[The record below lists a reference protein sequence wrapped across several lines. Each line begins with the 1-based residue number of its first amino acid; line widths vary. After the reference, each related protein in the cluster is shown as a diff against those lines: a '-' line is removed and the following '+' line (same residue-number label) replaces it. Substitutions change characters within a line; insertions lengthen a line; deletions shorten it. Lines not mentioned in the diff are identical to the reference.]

1 MFLSISSDYSFIGTN
16 TGECVYDGEGYILVP
31 LQSLMGSVRGILS
44 PYFFNVCVDD
54 LSVKLNY
61 CHVGCYCSGG
71 CINHLMYADDLVIMS
86 PSVAGL
92 YKLTQS
98 FGLSHDVL
106 FNNKKSTI
114 MSFRA
119 GNLKD
124 AQLPL
129 YTVNGE
135 VLCDS
140 ACVKYLGHFICSG
153 LSDDTDILRQRRC
166 LTIQGNI
173 LLRKF
178 HMCSISVRLALFR
191 SFCSPMYT
199 SQLWWNYK
207 KCTMKRLLITYHNVF
222 KMSISM
228 SKYESTSVLC
238 TVYNVLCC
246 QAVIRNLVYRF
257 MCRRQA
263 SNNSLVMY
271 IPSSSLVYTSRI
283 RMHWRRLLYVYG

>member
-1 MFLSISSDYSFIGTN
+1 
-16 TGECVYDGEGYILVP
+16 
-31 LQSLMGSVRGILS
+31 
-44 PYFFNVCVDD
+44 
-54 LSVKLNY
+54 
-61 CHVGCYCSGG
+61 
-71 CINHLMYADDLVIMS
+71 MYADDLVIMS

-92 YKLTQS
+92 YKLIHICES

-129 YTVNGE
+129 YTLNGE

-140 ACVKYLGHFICSG
+140 ACVKYLGHFICSD

-178 HMCSISVRLALFR
+178 HMCSIGVRLALFR
-191 SFCSPMYT
+191 SFVLLCIRH
-199 SQLWWNYK
+199 NYGGII
-207 KCTMKRLLITYHNVF
+207 R
-222 KMSISM
+222 
-228 SKYESTSVLC
+228 
-238 TVYNVLCC
+238 NVL
-246 QAVIRNLVYRF
+246 
-257 MCRRQA
+257 
-263 SNNSLVMY
+263 
-271 IPSSSLVYTSRI
+271 
-283 RMHWRRLLYVYG
+283 

>member
-1 MFLSISSDYSFIGTN
+1 
-16 TGECVYDGEGYILVP
+16 
-31 LQSLMGSVRGILS
+31 
-44 PYFFNVCVDD
+44 
-54 LSVKLNY
+54 
-61 CHVGCYCSGG
+61 
-71 CINHLMYADDLVIMS
+71 MYADDLVIMS

-92 YKLTQS
+92 YKLIHICES
-98 FGLSHDVL
+98 FGWSHDVL
-106 FNNKKSTI
+106 FNNKKSTN

-124 AQLPL
+124 AHLPL
-129 YTVNGE
+129 YTLSGE

-140 ACVKYLGHFICSG
+140 ACVKYLDHFICSD
-153 LSDDTDILRQRRC
+153 LSDDTDILRQGRC

-173 LLRKF
+173 LLPKF
-178 HMCSISVRLALFR
+178 HMCSICVRLALFR

-228 SKYESTSVLC
+228 SKYESTMHSVLC

-246 QAVIRNLVYRF
+246 QAGIRNLVYRF
-257 MCRRQA
+257 LCRLQA
-263 SNNSLVMY
+263 SNNSLVMS
-271 IPSSSLVYTSRI
+271 IQSSSLYTCRI
-283 RMHWRRLLYVYG
+283 RKHWRRILYVYG

>member
-1 MFLSISSDYSFIGTN
+1 MTLIVCKN
-16 TGECVYDGEGYILVP
+16 
-31 LQSLMGSVRGILS
+31 GSVFTCFLDASKAFDRVNHSLLFDKLCVRGVPFYLIRLLVYWYEHQRMCVRWGGVYSSSFTVTNGVRQGGILS
-44 PYFFNVCVDD
+44 PYLFNVYVDD
-54 LSVKLNY
+54 LSVKLNS
-61 CHVGCYCSGG
+61 CHVGCYYSGG

-92 YKLTQS
+92 YKLIHICES

-129 YTVNGE
+129 YTLNGE

-140 ACVKYLGHFICSG
+140 ACVKYLGHFICSD

-178 HMCSISVRLALFR
+178 HMCSIGVRLALFR
-191 SFCSPMYT
+191 SFLFS
-199 SQLWWNYK
+199 
-207 KCTMKRLLITYHNVF
+207 
-222 KMSISM
+222 
-228 SKYESTSVLC
+228 
-238 TVYNVLCC
+238 
-246 QAVIRNLVYRF
+246 
-257 MCRRQA
+257 
-263 SNNSLVMY
+263 
-271 IPSSSLVYTSRI
+271 
-283 RMHWRRLLYVYG
+283 YVYVTTMVEL

>member
-1 MFLSISSDYSFIGTN
+1 
-16 TGECVYDGEGYILVP
+16 
-31 LQSLMGSVRGILS
+31 
-44 PYFFNVCVDD
+44 
-54 LSVKLNY
+54 
-61 CHVGCYCSGG
+61 
-71 CINHLMYADDLVIMS
+71 MYADDLVIMS

-92 YKLTQS
+92 YKLIQICES

-114 MSFRA
+114 MSFKA

-124 AQLPL
+124 AHLPL
-129 YTVNGE
+129 YTLNGE

-140 ACVKYLGHFICSG
+140 ACVKYLGHFICSD

-166 LTIQGNI
+166 LSIQGNV

-178 HMCSISVRLALFR
+178 HMWSIGVRLALFR

-207 KCTMKRLLITYHNVF
+207 KCTMKWLLITYHNVF

-228 SKYESTSVLC
+228 SKYESTSLLC
-238 TVYNVLCC
+238 TVYNVFWC

-257 MCRRQA
+257 MCRIQA
-263 SNNSLVMY
+263 SNNSLDMS
-271 IPSSSLVYTSRI
+271 IQSSSLVYTSRI
-283 RMHWRRLLYVYG
+283 RKHWRRLLYVYG

>member
-1 MFLSISSDYSFIGTN
+1 
-16 TGECVYDGEGYILVP
+16 
-31 LQSLMGSVRGILS
+31 
-44 PYFFNVCVDD
+44 
-54 LSVKLNY
+54 
-61 CHVGCYCSGG
+61 
-71 CINHLMYADDLVIMS
+71 MYADDLVIMS

-92 YKLTQS
+92 YKLIHICES

-129 YTVNGE
+129 HTINGD

-140 ACVKYLGHFICSG
+140 ACVKYLGHFICSD

-178 HMCSISVRLALFR
+178 HMCSIGVRLALFR

-238 TVYNVLCC
+238 TVYNVLRC

-257 MCRRQA
+257 MCRLQA
-263 SNNSLVMY
+263 SNNSLVMS
-271 IPSSSLVYTSRI
+271 IQSSSLVYGQGSHKLYNSSLKLSKYEVHCRRLYDTNLSSTTYHLNISKTKRRWDNCTYMFRPLQYRYRVWKYDTSR
-283 RMHWRRLLYVYG
+283 L

>member
-1 MFLSISSDYSFIGTN
+1 
-16 TGECVYDGEGYILVP
+16 
-31 LQSLMGSVRGILS
+31 
-44 PYFFNVCVDD
+44 
-54 LSVKLNY
+54 
-61 CHVGCYCSGG
+61 
-71 CINHLMYADDLVIMS
+71 
-86 PSVAGL
+86 
-92 YKLTQS
+92 
-98 FGLSHDVL
+98 
-106 FNNKKSTI
+106 

-129 YTVNGE
+129 YTLNGD

-140 ACVKYLGHFICSG
+140 ACVKYLGHFICSD

-178 HMCSISVRLALFR
+178 HMCSIGVRLALFR

-257 MCRRQA
+257 MCRLQA
-263 SNNSLVMY
+263 SNNSLVMS
-271 IPSSSLVYTSRI
+271 IQSSSLVYTSRI
-283 RMHWRRLLYVYG
+283 RKHWRRLLYVYG

>member
-1 MFLSISSDYSFIGTN
+1 
-16 TGECVYDGEGYILVP
+16 
-31 LQSLMGSVRGILS
+31 
-44 PYFFNVCVDD
+44 
-54 LSVKLNY
+54 
-61 CHVGCYCSGG
+61 
-71 CINHLMYADDLVIMS
+71 
-86 PSVAGL
+86 
-92 YKLTQS
+92 
-98 FGLSHDVL
+98 
-106 FNNKKSTI
+106 

-129 YTVNGE
+129 YTLNGE

-140 ACVKYLGHFICSG
+140 ACVKYLGHFICSD

-178 HMCSISVRLALFR
+178 HMCSIGVRLALFR

-238 TVYNVLCC
+238 TVGWGKRWLIYNNLQTPNFHVRAMRSWQRHVHPGNYGRAYPDFSVLALWNGMSGHRLTEGGTECLGGIF
-246 QAVIRNLVYRF
+246 QTGI
-257 MCRRQA
+257 MCGPCRQLA
-263 SNNSLVMY
+263 LG
-271 IPSSSLVYTSRI
+271 PSA
-283 RMHWRRLLYVYG
+283 